1 MQLQDEDKAMAL
13 EVNASGALPGGDF
26 EDEPGEAEALEQA
39 KRELQKAALHALLVR
54 RRTEAVNAR
63 QSSGIEQQWRDDE
76 DQYEGYDELNR
87 PRQLTAMGQSGQ
99 ATAGKKTGRSKVF
112 LNVTAPKTDAAEARV
127 TEMLLPTDDKPWS
140 MEPTPVPDL
149 VKAIDGND
157 QTPVTLVDG
166 AQVPAADAA
175 RAVMTK
181 AQAAC
186 DEHEKWVEDNF
197 IEGQVY
203 TELRRVIRD
212 AARAGTGII
221 KGPIPVGREDRRWQ
235 IADGMA
241 SLSIQQ
247 RIAPTSKRVDY
258 WDFYPDPACGEDIH
272 AGSYVLE
279 RDYLTARK
287 LRDLAKDPSYDREAL
302 SQCLAEGPKR
312 RARSDRNDDR
322 DYPGQSQVSDGDV
335 YEVWYHYGDMPVDEL
350 RALGLPELDK
360 QLESSDAELTHVA
373 AIATLV
379 NDRIVK
385 ATLNPLDTGE
395 FPYDAFRWE
404 LVTGQFW
411 GRGVP
416 RKMATS
422 QAMLNA
428 AARAMLENAGL
439 SAGPQLIL
447 RKGMVEPADG
457 KYEFTGRKLWFF
469 TGDDT
474 VKDVREV
481 MQVLAVPSAQQELA
495 NIIQFA
501 LQMADE
507 TTGLPALIQGEQ
519 NPGVPETLGG
529 QTQRLNQ
536 ANSGLR
542 RRAKQFDDDLIVPH
556 LGRWYAYGM
565 QHGPE
570 AIKGDLQVKA
580 KGSSTLFQ
588 RDQSNLFLMQSAPM
602 LQNPM
607 FRINPEKWFAE
618 VCKSNHFDPAAI
630 QFTEEEWKS
639 EQEKQ
644 AQQPPQPDP
653 RVQAAELRNQA
664 VQAQIQAKQAGDEQR
679 LAFEAQDAAA
689 QREHER
695 LIKELER
702 EIQVMEFAGRREI
715 SLEQIK
721 AMLSAKL
728 TDAKVKS
735 ELFQQEKALKLATG
749 QGI

>member
-1 MQLQDEDKAMAL
+1 MQLLDQDQAMADQ
-13 EVNASGALPGGDF
+13 ADARGALPDSF
-26 EDEPGEAEALEQA
+26 DADPSEAEEQERA
-39 KRELQKAALHALLVR
+39 RQEARKAAIHAVVLR
-54 RRTEAVNAR
+54 RRIEAVNAR
-63 QSSGIEQQWRDDE
+63 QSSGIEQLWRDDE

-87 PRQLTAMGQSGQ
+87 PTRLVSAVQTGQPTGS
-99 ATAGKKTGRSKVF
+99 KKPGRSTVY

-127 TEMLLPTDDKPWS
+127 VEMLLPTDDKPWS
-140 MEPTPVPDL
+140 LEPTPIPDL
-149 VKAIDGND
+149 AKAIDAND
-157 QTPVTLVDG
+157 QTPVTLADG

-175 RAVMTK
+175 RAVMKK

-186 DEHEKWVEDNF
+186 DEHEKWVEDHF
-197 IEGQVY
+197 IEGRVY
-203 TELRRVIRD
+203 GELRRVIRD
-212 AARAGTGII
+212 AARAGTGIL
-221 KGPIPVGREDRRWQ
+221 KGPVPVARQDRRWTIEQ
-235 IADGMA
+235 GMA
-241 SLSIQQ
+241 SLSIKE

-258 WDFYPDPACGEDIH
+258 WDFFPDPACGECHH

-287 LRDLAKDPSYDREAL
+287 LRELAKEPTYDRQAL
-302 SQCLAEGPKR
+302 AKCLAEGPKK

-322 DYPGQSQVSDGDV
+322 DYPGQAQAQDSDV
-335 YEVWYHYGDMPVDEL
+335 FEVWYYYGDMPVEDL
-350 RALGLPELDK
+350 RALRMPELDK
-360 QLESSDAELTHVA
+360 QLDGIEGELTHVA

-379 NDRIVK
+379 NDCIVK
-385 ATLNPLDTGE
+385 ATLNPLDTGA
-395 FPYDAFRWE
+395 FPYDTFRWE
-404 LVTGQFW
+404 VVGGQVW
-411 GRGVP
+411 GRSMP
-416 RKMATS
+416 RKMATA
-422 QAMLNA
+422 QRMLNA

-457 KYEFTGRKLWFF
+457 RWEFTGRKLWFF

-481 MQVLAVPSAQQELA
+481 MQVLAVPSAQAELA

-507 TTGLPALIQGEQ
+507 TAGVPALIQGEQ
-519 NPGVPETLGG
+519 NPGLPETLGG
-529 QTQRLNQ
+529 QTQRLNN

-542 RRAKQFDDDLIVPH
+542 RRAKQFDDDLVVPH
-556 LGRWYAYGM
+556 LGRWYDYGM

-570 AIKGDLQVKA
+570 AIKGDLQAKA

-588 RDQSNLFLMQSAPM
+588 RDQSNQFLIQAAPM
-602 LQNPM
+602 LQNPA
-607 FRINPEKWFAE
+607 FKINPEKWFAE
-618 VCKSNHFDPAAI
+618 VCKSNHYDPTTI
-630 QFTEEEWKS
+630 QYSEEEWTA
-639 EQEKQ
+639 EQDKQ
-644 AQQPPQPDP
+644 KQQPPQPDP
-653 RVQAAELRNQA
+653 RVQAAEMRMQA
-664 VQAQIQAKQAGDEQR
+664 TQMQVEAKRESDAQR
-679 LAFEAQDAAA
+679 LAFEAQDNAAE
-689 QREHER
+689 REHER
-695 LIKELER
+695 LIQEMER

-715 SLEQIK
+715 SLEQLK